1 MLNHLC
7 QPWVNHLRPL
17 QSYKWPGLFRTGM
30 GLQGST
36 VVWLLFLCW
45 NISWKPW
52 VNHLR
57 PHQGYNSWVVGTPKI
72 SKRYNSQFQ
81 RVFFEISL
89 HLGVWNYEF
98 RFWILVLQGWIL
110 DGRWFSEEHRS
121 MIVWQMSLC
130 WITCASPGL
139 TILDPFKATSGQG
152 CLEPVWGFRG
162 LQWYDCCFFVEIFL
176 ENPGLTILD
185 PTKATTGHGW

>member
-17 QSYKWPGLFRTGM
+17 QSYKWPGLVRTGM

-36 VVWLLFLCW
+36 VVWGFRGLQWYADACFFLW
-45 NISWKPW
+45 NIPWKPW

-57 PHQGYNSWVVGTPKI
+57 PHQGYNWPWVAGTPKI
-72 SKRYNSQFQ
+72 SKDTIVSFKEF
-81 RVFFEISL
+81 FFEISL
-89 HLGVWNYEF
+89 HLGFWSFEF
-98 RFWILVLQGWIL
+98 RFWILALRGWIL

-152 CLEPVWGFRG
+152 WLEPVWGFRG
-162 LQWYDCCFFVEIFL
+162 LQWFACCIFVKYSL
-176 ENPGLTILD
+176 KTMG
-185 PTKATTGHGW
+185 